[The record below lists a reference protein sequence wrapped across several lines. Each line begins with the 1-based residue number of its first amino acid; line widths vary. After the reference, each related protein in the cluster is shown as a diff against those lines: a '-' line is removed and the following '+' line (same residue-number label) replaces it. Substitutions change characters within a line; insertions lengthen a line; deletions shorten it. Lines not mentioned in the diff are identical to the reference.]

1 MFAETG
7 RALALIAHRDPEV
20 WQIAGVSLAVSLS
33 AVAAAVALGLPVTYT
48 LARSGSRAASVG
60 MWVAHSMAAL
70 PTVVVGLSLYFLLSA
85 SGPLGWTK
93 LLYTRTAMAAGQFVL
108 ALPLVVAVV
117 LGALRRLAPS
127 ARETLITHGVTPTR
141 QMVWLLWEVRLAVM
155 SGVFLAFSRAFTELG
170 SALILGGNIRGA
182 TRTLTTYV
190 ALEYNR
196 GDDARAIALGL
207 ILLAV
212 AVVANSLMHA
222 LFTEQ

>member
-7 RALALIAHRDPEV
+7 RALALIAQRDPEV
-20 WQIAGVSLAVSLS
+20 WQIVGVSLAVSLS
-33 AVAAAVALGLPVTYT
+33 AVAAAIALGLPVTYT
-48 LARSGSRAASVG
+48 LARSGSRAASIG
-60 MWVAHSMAAL
+60 MWLAHSMAAL

-108 ALPLVVAVV
+108 ALPLVAAVV
-117 LGALRRLAPS
+117 LGALRRLSPS
-127 ARETLITHGVTPTR
+127 ARETLVTHGVSPTR

-212 AVVANSLMHA
+212 AIAANSLMHA
-222 LFTEQ
+222 FFTER